1 MAESTKE
8 FEKHVRQIMEEAL
21 ADNEPVSREE
31 AEEMAEMEIKAKGI
45 KRYEQSAKPRKR
57 NTKERKVD
65 TEKQT
70 LLNVMHRALESIATN
85 FSTKTETE
93 LSFTFNGNDYTI
105 KLVKHRKPKG

>member
-8 FEKHVRQIMEEAL
+8 FEHLVRQIMAEAL

-31 AEEMAEMEIKAKGI
+31 AEEMAKMEIRAKNI

-70 LLNVMHRALESIATN
+70 LLNVIHEAFRPMASN
-85 FSTKTETE
+85 FSIKTETE
-93 LSFTFNGNDYTI
+93 LNFTFNGNDYTV